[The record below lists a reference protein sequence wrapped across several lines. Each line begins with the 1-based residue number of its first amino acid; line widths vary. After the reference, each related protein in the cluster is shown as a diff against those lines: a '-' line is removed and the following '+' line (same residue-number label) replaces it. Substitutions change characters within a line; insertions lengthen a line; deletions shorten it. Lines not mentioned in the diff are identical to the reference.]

1 MYVCTR
7 AGRAR
12 NDTSAQ
18 FYIHCA
24 QPQCLCTQL
33 RLYTQSWYE
42 QRSFSHCYE
51 SHSLECQSP
60 RPIHDLVLYSFLSLP
75 RRSAPSL
82 PCSSPNCKS
91 RLMSPP
97 SRMHLAPLHS
107 GHLPGYGCRS
117 SPSCSCNTSCWRS
130 GAVFQQLASAQL
142 RLIGNC
148 SHFEGKRIKWKPFLV
163 S

>member
-24 QPQCLCTQL
+24 QSQCLRTQL
-33 RLYTQSWYE
+33 RPYTQSWYE
-42 QRSFSHCYE
+42 QRSFSRCYE

-60 RPIHDLVLYSFLSLP
+60 RPIHDLVLYSFLNLP

-82 PCSSPNCKS
+82 PYSSPNCKS
-91 RLMSPP
+91 QLMSP
-97 SRMHLAPLHS
+97 LAPLHS
-107 GHLPGYGCRS
+107 GHLPGYCCCS
-117 SPSCSCNTSCWRS
+117 SLSCSCNTSCWRS
-130 GAVFQQLASAQL
+130 GAVFQQLASTQL
-142 RLIGNC
+142 RPIGSC
-148 SHFEGKRIKWKPFLV
+148 SHFEGKQIKWKSFLV